1 MAEHTG
7 TVSRFRGRVPQTT
20 KTPPQIEL
28 MRTAGTIVREAHEAA
43 AAVVGAGVTT
53 AEIDAV
59 VDDVITSRGG
69 EQLFKGQ
76 RGPGTDPF
84 PAATCVSVNQEIV
97 HGIPGPRK
105 LCGGDIVS
113 IDVGV
118 RYEGWCADA
127 AVTWPVGKVAP
138 RLRELVEATEGAL
151 RVALETLRPNIRWS
165 EVAKEM
171 EEHVRLA
178 GFHVVESL
186 CGHGIGRHMWEA
198 PQVPNYF
205 SPARDFELTPGLV
218 LAIEP
223 MVALGSTA
231 LRLMPDGWTIET
243 ADGRP
248 AAHFEHTVA
257 ITEDGVSV
265 LTAGRNGFGW
275 AE

>member
-1 MAEHTG
+1 
-7 TVSRFRGRVPQTT
+7 VSRFRSRVPQAT
-20 KTPPQIEL
+20 KTPAQIEL
-28 MRTAGTIVREAHEAA
+28 MRTAGSIVREAHEAA
-43 AAVVGAGVTT
+43 AAVVGPGVTT

-59 VDDVITSRGG
+59 VDDVIASHGA

-76 RGPGTDPF
+76 RVPGTDPF

-105 LCGGDIVS
+105 LRGGDIVS
-113 IDVGV
+113 IDIGV

-127 AVTWPVGKVAP
+127 AVTHPVGEVAP
-138 RLRELVEATEGAL
+138 KLRKLVAATEGAL
-151 RVALETLRPNIRWS
+151 RIALETLRPNIRWS
-165 EVAKEM
+165 EVAKPM

-178 GFHVVESL
+178 GFHVIESL
-186 CGHGIGRHMWEA
+186 CGHGIGRQMWEA

-205 SPARDFELTPGLV
+205 SPSNDFELTPGLV

-223 MVALGSTA
+223 MVALGTTA

-257 ITEDGVSV
+257 ITDDGVSV
-265 LTAGRNGFGW
+265 LTTGRNGWG
-275 AE
+275 

>member
-1 MAEHTG
+1 M
-7 TVSRFRGRVPQTT
+7 TT
-20 KTPPQIEL
+20 KTPAQIEL
-28 MRTAGTIVREAHEAA
+28 MRTAGSIVREAHEAA
-43 AAVVGAGVTT
+43 AAAVAPGVTT

-59 VDDVITSRGG
+59 VDETITSRGG

-76 RGPGTDPF
+76 RAPGADPF

-97 HGIPGPRK
+97 HGIPGLRK
-105 LCGGDIVS
+105 LRSGDIVS

-127 AVTWPVGKVAP
+127 AVTHPVGKIAP
-138 RLRELVEATEGAL
+138 KLRRLLEATEGAL
-151 RVALETLRPNIRWS
+151 RVALETLRPHLRWS
-165 EVAKEM
+165 EVAKRM

-178 GFHVVESL
+178 GFHVIESL
-186 CGHGIGRHMWEA
+186 CGHGIGRQMWEA

-205 SPARDFELTPGLV
+205 SPSHDFELTPGLV

-257 ITEDGVSV
+257 ITEEGVSV
-265 LTAGRNGFGW
+265 LTAREDGGGW
-275 AE
+275 AR

>member
-1 MAEHTG
+1 MNRGPHTG
-7 TVSRFRGRVPQTT
+7 PVTT
-20 KTPPQIEL
+20 KTLAQIEL
-28 MRTAGTIVREAHEAA
+28 MRTAGSIVREAHEAA
-43 AAVVGAGVTT
+43 AAVVDAGVTT

-59 VDDVITSRGG
+59 VDEVIVSRGG

-76 RGPGTDPF
+76 RAAGADPF

-105 LCGGDIVS
+105 LRGGDIVS
-113 IDVGV
+113 VDLGV

-127 AVTWPVGKVAP
+127 AVTWPVGRIAP
-138 RLRELVEATEGAL
+138 KLRKLLEATEGAL
-151 RVALETLRPNIRWS
+151 RVALETLRPHLRWS

-178 GFHVVESL
+178 GFHVIESL
-186 CGHGIGRHMWEA
+186 CGHGIGRQMWEA

-205 SPARDFELTPGLV
+205 SPGYDFELKPGLV

-243 ADGRP
+243 ADGRA

-257 ITEDGVSV
+257 VTEDGASV
-265 LTAGRNGFGW
+265 LTS
-275 AE
+275 

>member
-1 MAEHTG
+1 
-7 TVSRFRGRVPQTT
+7 VPQTT
-20 KTPPQIEL
+20 KTPAQIEL
-28 MRTAGTIVREAHEAA
+28 MRTAGSIVREAHEAA
-43 AAVVGAGVTT
+43 AAVVDARVTT

-59 VDDVITSRGG
+59 VDDVISSHGG

-105 LCGGDIVS
+105 LREGDIVS

-127 AVTWPVGKVAP
+127 AVTWPVGEVAP
-138 RLRELVEATEGAL
+138 ELRQLIEATEGAL
-151 RVALETLRPNIRWS
+151 RIAIRTLRPNIRWS
-165 EVAKEM
+165 EVAKPM
-171 EEHVRLA
+171 EAHVRHA
-178 GFHVVESL
+178 GFHVIENL
-186 CGHGIGRHMWEA
+186 CGHGIGRQMWEA

-205 SPARDFELTPGLV
+205 SPSSDFELTPGLV

-223 MVALGSTA
+223 MVALGTKA

-257 ITEDGVSV
+257 ITDEGVSV

-275 AE
+275 AQ

>member
-1 MAEHTG
+1 M
-7 TVSRFRGRVPQTT
+7 TT
-20 KTPPQIEL
+20 KSPAEIEL
-28 MRTAGTIVREAHEAA
+28 MRMAGAIVREAHEAA
-43 AAVVGAGVTT
+43 AAAVAPGVTT
-53 AEIDAV
+53 SEIDAV

-76 RGPGTDPF
+76 RAPGADPF
-84 PAATCVSVNQEIV
+84 PAATCLSVNQEIV
-97 HGIPGPRK
+97 HGIPSRRK
-105 LCGGDIVS
+105 LRGGDIVS
-113 IDVGV
+113 VDIGV

-138 RLRELVEATEGAL
+138 KLRALLEATEGAL
-151 RVALETLRPNIRWS
+151 RVALETLRPHLRWS
-165 EVAKEM
+165 EAATAM

-178 GFHVVESL
+178 GFHVIEGL
-186 CGHGIGRHMWEA
+186 CGHGIGRQMWEA

-205 SPARDFELTPGLV
+205 SPGYDFELTPGLV

-265 LTAGRNGFGW
+265 LTS
-275 AE
+275 